1 MMATDDMK
9 PMPAPRLIAF
19 AMLAAAGISSA
30 VSIDAVY
37 FGQTHVWKPDHPY
50 FGLVGERDC
59 LIKAH
64 VTDAATPAAPEVT
77 AVLSLGGQTLNLPLT
92 GPATLPASIPDGLGV
107 VQHALS
113 DTFTATIPASW
124 VKTGLQVT
132 VNAGATSVNFTD
144 MKVGAP
150 TKVVMT
156 MLDVNYFAPAPG
168 DYPAGWQEE
177 LEAKWPVAD
186 LELRRVPDIVF
197 HELVIP
203 PRPDVGAQAVRI
215 KSPGDYTLQ
224 TGLGFDGEQAAA
236 LAWNGALKRAAG
248 RSGRVSLY
256 YMNIYGANAGGQ
268 AGGFAGVGNGTSVGI
283 LHHELGHSL
292 SLPHWGDAVYPYKG
306 DMHGILAPDSYNGT
320 HAGPVWGYDLR
331 LNAFIPPTVQPG
343 NVGNKPTGTYKVD
356 PMQGGGTGFQEPPF
370 LMNHM
375 SDYSV
380 FKMREYLHSH
390 VLIWNESLNSYAS
403 WNQTAGAYTSTVS
416 NNGVQF
422 PLERDTQVISVMAS
436 ISGAKPDVNMVYPP
450 IGPYTAGLI
459 RLFDP
464 RVSADRS
471 AASSTGYA
479 PAGGCDVSLRVI
491 QGGVEKIYM
500 LAAPWEPT
508 ADRLSGGSLKTEAI
522 NLPAADGTV
531 TLAEL
536 LYTPD
541 AQINGLPANPQV
553 LAAWAPVMP
562 DPAGFAL
569 PPIAGNSSV
578 ISMTATTGFSVEG
591 PVEYLFTE
599 TSGNPG
605 GSSSGWQSSP
615 VFTDTGL
622 QPSTTYAYTV
632 TLRAGASTGRASA
645 AAMAT
650 TAAAG
655 IPGTITFDGFVTIN
669 SGGDPKTFTFDASGS
684 DKLVVVVTGEHN
696 FGGNTSGDIV
706 SITYDGV
713 SLTKAVEQAPVSSA
727 LQTTSDLWYL
737 DNPGSVHTA
746 GEIVVDMIGN
756 GNNFVHTAIGLSG
769 TAPGFAGASAIA
781 TGTPTVE
788 MNVSAPNS
796 MVIHWLTLG
805 GSGNTA
811 GSAYTV
817 TADSPAEA
825 ITFGGSEAGSNWAG
839 HALARSGGLPV
850 GTNTFS
856 FDTGLTDVLCLAA
869 EFLAA
874 DIPATA
880 YQIWASLYPGADL
893 TDPAA
898 DSDGGGLPTGIEWV
912 LGGVPTQGGDDAGL
926 APVINAT
933 SDPDGKLLFTY
944 RRSDAAAFDPN
955 TAIAVEYGGDLSGWT
970 AAVHQGTGTQD
981 ITISE
986 VPDGPGFTLVTVAVP
1001 PGLASGGRLFAR
1013 LKVVVAAS

>member
-1 MMATDDMK
+1 MK
-9 PMPAPRLIAF
+9 PEPLPRLIALV
-19 AMLAAAGISSA
+19 MLAAAGISSA

-37 FGQTHVWKPDHPY
+37 FGQTHMWKPDHPY
-50 FGLVGERDC
+50 FGLVGGRDC

-64 VTDAATPAAPEVT
+64 VTDSAMPAAPAVT
-77 AVLSLGGQTLNLPLT
+77 AVLSLSGQTLNLPLN

-107 VQHALS
+107 VQHSLS
-113 DTFTATIPASW
+113 NTFTATIPSSW
-124 VKTGLQVT
+124 MKTGLQVT
-132 VNAGATSVNFTD
+132 VNAGAASVNFANL
-144 MKVGAP
+144 KVGAP

-156 MLDVNYFAPAPG
+156 MLDVNYFAATPG

-177 LEAKWPVAD
+177 LEAKWPVAE
-186 LELRRVPDIVF
+186 LELRRVPNIVF

-203 PRPDVGAQAVRI
+203 PRGGALAVRV
-215 KSPGDYTLQ
+215 KSPGDYALQ

-248 RSGRVSLY
+248 RSGRTSLY

-292 SLPHWGDAVYPYKG
+292 SLPHWGDSASYPYKG
-306 DMHGILAPDSYNGT
+306 DMYGIPAPDNYNQT
-320 HAGPVWGYDLR
+320 HAGPVWACDRR
-331 LNAFIPPTVQPG
+331 LNVFIPPTVQPG
-343 NVGNKPTGTYKVD
+343 NVGNKPVGTYKVD
-356 PMQGGGTGFQEPPF
+356 PMQGGGTGSQEPGF

-390 VLIWNESLNSYAS
+390 VLIWNTSLNSYAS

-422 PLERDTQVISVMAS
+422 PLMRDAQVISVMAS

-450 IGPYTAGLI
+450 IGPYTTGLI

-464 RVSADRS
+464 RVPADRTA
-471 AASSTGYA
+471 AASIYA
-479 PAGGCDVSLRVI
+479 PAGGCDVSLRLI
-491 QGGVEKIYM
+491 QGGVEKIHM
-500 LAAPWEPT
+500 LAAPWEPS
-508 ADRLSGGSLKTEAI
+508 ADPLSGGSLKTEAL
-522 NLPAADGTV
+522 NLPAADGPV

-553 LAAWAPVMP
+553 LATWAPVMP
-562 DPAGFAL
+562 DPAGFAV
-569 PPIAGNSSV
+569 PPVAGNSSV
-578 ISMTATTGFSVEG
+578 ISMSATTGFSSEG

-605 GSSSGWQSSP
+605 GTSSGWQSSP
-615 VFTDTGL
+615 VFTDSGL
-622 QPSTTYAYTV
+622 KPSTTYSYTV
-632 TLRAGASTGRASA
+632 TLRAGAYTGRASA
-645 AAMAT
+645 AGMAT
-650 TAAAG
+650 TAEAG

-669 SGGDPKTFTFDASGS
+669 SGGDPKTFNFDASGS

-696 FGGNTSGDIV
+696 FGGNTTGDIV

-713 SLTKAVEQAPVSSA
+713 SLTKAVEQSPVSST

-737 DNPGSVHTA
+737 DNPGTVHTA
-746 GEIVVDMIGN
+746 GRIIVDMIGN

-781 TGTPTVE
+781 IGSPGVN
-788 MNVSAPNS
+788 MNVSATNS
-796 MVIHWLTLG
+796 MVLHWLTLG

-817 TADSPAEA
+817 AASSPTGA
-825 ITFGGSEAGSNWAG
+825 ITFGGSEAGSNYAG
-839 HALARSGGLPV
+839 HALARSSGLPV

-856 FDTGLTDVLCLAA
+856 FNTGLTDVLCLAA

-880 YQIWASLYPGADL
+880 YQIWASQYPGAEL

-898 DSDGGGLPTGIEWV
+898 DFDGGGLPTGIEWV
-912 LGGVPTQGGDDAGL
+912 LGGNPTQSGDDAGI
-926 APVINAT
+926 APAIDTN
-933 SDPDGKLLFTY
+933 DPDNFLFTY
-944 RRSDAAAFDPN
+944 RRRDAAHTDAN
-955 TAIAVEYGGDLSGWT
+955 TTIAVEYGSDLGVWATAKSGF
-970 AAVHQGTGTQD
+970 
-981 ITISE
+981 
-986 VPDGPGFTLVTVAVP
+986 DGVSIDDTAVP
-1001 PGLASGGRLFAR
+1001 QAGFRTVVVALPKALASGGKLYAR
-1013 LKVVVAAS
+1013 LKVTIIP